1 MLDRETIIWEI
12 EQALETLIDAPHTE
26 LLGGH
31 FVLLKPIERA
41 QIVLTLNHAI
51 GAQDETH

>member
-1 MLDRETIIWEI
+1 MLDQETIIREI

-26 LLGGH
+26 LLGVR
-31 FVLLKPIERA
+31 FALLKPIEQA

-51 GAQDETH
+51 GVQHETN

>member
-12 EQALETLIDAPHTE
+12 KQALETLIDAPYTE
-26 LLGGH
+26 LLGVR